1 MNTALKFIE
10 KLRCRNY
17 KLHVIRPPCP
27 PFAPSRWQVENYAA
41 ASELELQL
49 TSMVDSLN
57 ILIREL
63 LHQAST
69 YPALLLAA

>member
-1 MNTALKFIE
+1 M
-10 KLRCRNY
+10 
-17 KLHVIRPPCP
+17 LHVT
-27 PFAPSRWQVENYAA
+27 AQVDNYAA

-63 LHQAST
+63 LHQVSI
-69 YPALLLAA
+69 Y

>member
-1 MNTALKFIE
+1 MILKDHVTM
-10 KLRCRNY
+10 
-17 KLHVIRPPCP
+17 LHVT
-27 PFAPSRWQVENYAA
+27 AQVENYAA

-63 LHQAST
+63 LHQVSI
-69 YPALLLAA
+69 Y